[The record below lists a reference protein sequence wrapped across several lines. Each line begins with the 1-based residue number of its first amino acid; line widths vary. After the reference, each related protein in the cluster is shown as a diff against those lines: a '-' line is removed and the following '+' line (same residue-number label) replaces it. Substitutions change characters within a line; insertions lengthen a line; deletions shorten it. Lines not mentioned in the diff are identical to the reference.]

1 MQMAPQ
7 MAQFESKYQDKV
19 NIIDIDLDKKDSPD
33 YKKYEDVLK
42 RSNSIPFTVWMDK
55 SGKILG
61 EEAGGMSAEQL
72 ESKTQSF
79 LH

>member
-7 MAQFESKYQDKV
+7 MAQFESKFQDKV

-33 YKKYEDVLK
+33 YKKYEDVLR

-55 SGKILG
+55 SGKILA

-72 ESKTQSF
+72 ETKTKSF
-79 LH
+79 LP